1 MIKMIR
7 YLFYPGVILHE
18 FAHLITCIFLNVK
31 VSKLKFGLKES
42 YVKHNSTGPIR
53 MSLIALA
60 PFYFGFVVSYLIIL
74 FSKNLGFLYFLFF
87 NYLAFAFLYNSIP
100 SIQDIKNIVSA
111 IKESIQKDWKKSF
124 SRKLLLLL
132 KIPLIFLPI
141 YVCAK
146 LIGLFDKYELLRI
159 IYVILVFIL
168 GYAV

>member
-1 MIKMIR
+1 MIR

-111 IKESIQKDWKKSF
+111 IKESIQKDWKSF

-132 KIPLIFLPI
+132 KILNICQYMFVQNLDYLTNMNSKDNLCYISI
-141 YVCAK
+141 YIGVC
-146 LIGLFDKYELLRI
+146 GLKQSFKP
-159 IYVILVFIL
+159 
-168 GYAV
+168 

>member
-18 FAHLITCIFLNVK
+18 FAHLIMCIFLNVK

-42 YVKHNSTGPIR
+42 YVKHDNTGPIR

-60 PFYFGFVVSYLIIL
+60 PFYIGFLVSYFAIL
-74 FSKNLGFLYFLFF
+74 FSKSLDFGWFLFL
-87 NYLAFAFLYNSIP
+87 NYLVFAFLYNSLP
-100 SIQDIKNIVSA
+100 SIQDIKNIISS
-111 IKESIQKDWKKSF
+111 IKESIIKDWKKSF

-141 YVCAK
+141 YICAK
-146 LIGLFDKYELLRI
+146 IIGLIDKFEILRMF
-159 IYVILVFIL
+159 YVIIIFVMF
-168 GYAV
+168 YTF